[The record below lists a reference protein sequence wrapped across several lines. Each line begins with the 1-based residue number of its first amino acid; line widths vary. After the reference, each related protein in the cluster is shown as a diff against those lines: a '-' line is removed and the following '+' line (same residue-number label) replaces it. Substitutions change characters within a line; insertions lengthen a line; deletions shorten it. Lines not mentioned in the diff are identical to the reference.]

1 MKDVALENI
10 KPGMRLAKDVYDRNG
25 RLILASGTE
34 IAETHLRT
42 FKVWRV
48 TSICVEAAAS
58 NEGAGF
64 ADTMNPAVKKRLE
77 VRFKQLFQNADVSHP
92 FMQRLYEFAFNRSL
106 RFKLRP
112 GGKE

>member
-25 RLILASGTE
+25 RLILTSGTE
-34 IAETHLRT
+34 IAEAHLRT

-48 TSICVEAAAS
+48 ASVCVES
-58 NEGAGF
+58 GPGESAGLT
-64 ADTMNPAVKKRLE
+64 DTVNPAVKKRLE

-92 FMQRLYEFAFNRSL
+92 FMQRLHDYSFNRSL
-106 RFKLRP
+106 RLKLRP